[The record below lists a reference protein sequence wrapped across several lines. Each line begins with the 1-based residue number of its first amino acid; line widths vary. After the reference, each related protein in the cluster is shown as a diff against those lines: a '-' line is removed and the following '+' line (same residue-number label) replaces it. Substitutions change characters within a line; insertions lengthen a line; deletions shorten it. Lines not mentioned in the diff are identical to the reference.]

1 MTEPTS
7 GTLRVDLEL
16 PAAIEAR
23 LRAAALRSER
33 TLAQEIEACLAQ
45 AFADE
50 TSVDH
55 IVQGLDTLLENHPS
69 QPRLDALSDEA
80 KTAVRDGLKRQLAD
94 SLEIR
99 EPDPDK

>member
-7 GTLRVDLEL
+7 DALRVDLDL
-16 PAAIEAR
+16 PPAIEAR
-23 LRAAALRSER
+23 LRAAALRAGR
-33 TLAQEIEACLAQ
+33 TLAQEIEACLAR

-50 TSVDH
+50 TSVEH

-80 KTAVRDGLKRQLAD
+80 KTAVRDGLKRKLAD
-94 SLEIR
+94 SLDIR
-99 EPDPDK
+99 EPDPDR